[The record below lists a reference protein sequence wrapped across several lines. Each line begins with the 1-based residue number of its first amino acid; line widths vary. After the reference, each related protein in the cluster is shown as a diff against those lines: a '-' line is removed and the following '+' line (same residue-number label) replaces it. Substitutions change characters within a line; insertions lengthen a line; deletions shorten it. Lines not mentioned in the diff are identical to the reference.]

1 MLSTAVHC
9 PLQGQIWEKQLG
21 PANGAGRVLQGRGPG
36 WGICWAALRRG
47 NGSAVDVVGAQHAP
61 PGGKVD
67 GDRERR
73 KRLKEKELV
82 NKRLV
87 FTFPPPMYNG
97 R

>member
-1 MLSTAVHC
+1 MAALWMSLGLSTAV
-9 PLQGQIWEKQLG
+9 L
-21 PANGAGRVLQGRGPG
+21 
-36 WGICWAALRRG
+36 
-47 NGSAVDVVGAQHAP
+47 AP
-61 PGGKVD
+61 PGVGWGGGVGRKVD

>member
-1 MLSTAVHC
+1 MAALWMSLGLSTAV
-9 PLQGQIWEKQLG
+9 L
-21 PANGAGRVLQGRGPG
+21 
-36 WGICWAALRRG
+36 
-47 NGSAVDVVGAQHAP
+47 AP
-61 PGGKVD
+61 PGVGWGGVGRKVD

>member
-1 MLSTAVHC
+1 MD
-9 PLQGQIWEKQLG
+9 
-21 PANGAGRVLQGRGPG
+21 VL
-36 WGICWAALRRG
+36 
-47 NGSAVDVVGAQHAP
+47 GAQHCSVGSTR
-61 PGGKVD
+61 GGVGGGVGRKVD